1 MGPPSLGD
9 VVPKCGDLNLLIGI
23 PRVREGDWAPLHQP
37 LAKLISFVAVF
48 REGMFI
54 RFIEQDPSRRRHAR
68 AGPRVTDFDCL
79 SNARLT
85 GYVSKYKKMIASI
98 PRSITTVSRSIALS
112 FIKSSPNAHLITKR

>member
-54 RFIEQDPSRRRHAR
+54 RFIEQHPSRRWHAR
-68 AGPRVTDFDCL
+68 AWAAGH
-79 SNARLT
+79 RLRLF
-85 GYVSKYKKMIASI
+85 VE
-98 PRSITTVSRSIALS
+98 RALQDM
-112 FIKSSPNAHLITKR
+112 